1 MAGNSTGQY
10 DGHDYQ
16 LYKYSPSV
24 PAAVVFTLIFAILA
38 VLHTYYLF
46 KNKGWYWIPFTLGV
60 IFEAIGYAGRI
71 AGHYYP
77 YSLAWYILQAVFIL
91 IGPTVF
97 AASIYMTLSRIAI
110 ALHSE
115 ELLIIRPKWLT
126 IIFVCGDLLS
136 LNTQSGGAGLLAK
149 DDPKT
154 VDIGQK
160 IVTGGLLIQILFFGA
175 FILVTLLFHRR
186 LHASPAHHADLARG
200 RKYLYVMYAANT
212 FILVRSIF
220 RVAEYVMPHD
230 GPLLSTEVYLYI
242 FDATLMTLTVVV
254 YLIVKPYG
262 ELFDEW
268 KRRKDLGDLELSR
281 RDRSGHAYT
290 ASTDIEL
297 EAGSDRSLREPPRKP
312 DDRI

>member
-1 MAGNSTGQY
+1 MPDNSTGPY
-10 DGHDYQ
+10 DGHKYQ
-16 LYKYSPSV
+16 LYKYSPSI
-24 PAAVVFTLIFAILA
+24 PAAAIFTVLFAILA
-38 VLHTYYLF
+38 ILHTYYMF
-46 KNKGWYWIPFTLGV
+46 RHKGWYWIPFTLGV
-60 IFEAIGYAGRI
+60 IFEAIGYVGRI
-71 AGHYYP
+71 AGHYAP
-77 YSLAWYILQAVFIL
+77 YSIAWYILQSVFIL

-115 ELLIIRPKWLT
+115 DLLLIRPKWLT

-154 VDIGQK
+154 VDLGQK
-160 IVTGGLLIQILFFGA
+160 IVTAGLAIQILFFGA
-175 FILVTLLFHRR
+175 FILVAMLFHRR
-186 LHASPAHHADLARG
+186 LHNLPARHADLANG
-200 RKYLYVMYAANT
+200 RKYLYTMYAANT
-212 FILVRSIF
+212 FILIRSIF

-242 FDATLMTLTVVV
+242 FDATLMALAVIV
-254 YLIVKPYG
+254 YLIVKPFG

-281 RDRSGHAYT
+281 R
-290 ASTDIEL
+290 
-297 EAGSDRSLREPPRKP
+297 
-312 DDRI
+312 